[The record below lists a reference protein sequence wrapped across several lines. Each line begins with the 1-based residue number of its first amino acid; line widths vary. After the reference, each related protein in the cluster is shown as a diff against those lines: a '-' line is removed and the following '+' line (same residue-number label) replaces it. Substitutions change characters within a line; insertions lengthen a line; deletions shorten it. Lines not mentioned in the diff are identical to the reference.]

1 MFQPE
6 TWERERDAERVGD
19 EDNVRRTRRM
29 WIRVQWLTWVPV
41 AGMGRGRA
49 ASGSMLGCTTLCG
62 ISWFSWCSWQPCT
75 LRAWRCHTLCKVA
88 VIMGIIAASFGMCI
102 GNMAIYFTG
111 YLDRVYAGICTWK
124 KCEKLK
130 ILHDMREYIY
140 SMCVWVWMYVCI
152 FTYRFFSVCVAFMH
166 ISHNTFRVEQQRLN
180 HPKGG
185 RGTGVGGGM
194 AWTGTSLF
202 AVSLPLKL
210 DLNHQQ
216 RVAVAILAE
225 VQPSPTPHNP
235 RNPSAPSPSRP
246 PPSPRV
252 DLCSEFAFIY
262 HYTWKHFRFV
272 SFIIHI

>member
-6 TWERERDAERVGD
+6 TWEKERDAERVGD

-75 LRAWRCHTLCKVA
+75 LRAWRCNTLCKVA

-152 FTYRFFSVCVAFMH
+152 FFCLCCFYAYFPQH
-166 ISHNTFRVEQQRLN
+166 ISSRAAALKSSKRGEGH
-180 HPKGG
+180 GG
-185 RGTGVGGGM
+185 RWGYGM
-194 AWTGTSLF
+194 DRHKP
-202 AVSLPLKL
+202 V
-210 DLNHQQ
+210 
-216 RVAVAILAE
+216 
-225 VQPSPTPHNP
+225 
-235 RNPSAPSPSRP
+235 
-246 PPSPRV
+246 
-252 DLCSEFAFIY
+252 CS
-262 HYTWKHFRFV
+262 
-272 SFIIHI
+272 